1 MLKGKTIAVVVPC
14 YNEETQIATVVET
27 MPDYVDRIVIVN
39 DCSPDRTAEVVK
51 DLIAKDR
58 AKGVGTRIERYKVE
72 RTRWNEAELVLLE
85 EGEREM
91 AHYVPSEVVNEHP
104 ETDRIILINNLV
116 NGGVGAGIARGYKWC
131 KDHAFDCTAVM
142 AGDGQMDPHELE
154 SICLPVIDEGID
166 YVKGNRL
173 IHRSAWLVIPK
184 VRFFG
189 NSILSILTK
198 LASGYWRV
206 SDTQTG
212 YTAIGN
218 KALNAIKLHK
228 IYRSYGM
235 PNDMLVK
242 LNIAQCTLREVE
254 IKPVY
259 RVGEQSKMKVMKV
272 IPRVSRLLIKSFF
285 IRLWRK
291 YLFKDFHPLFIFYN
305 YAFIAGIVTIPY
317 AYKIIKAFLTG
328 SVVNTEPL
336 IAFLFLATSSFQALI
351 FAMWMDMQDNE
362 RLYK

>member
-1 MLKGKTIAVVVPC
+1 MLKGKTVAVVVPC
-14 YNEETQIATVVET
+14 YNEETQIANVVET
-27 MPDYVDRIVIVN
+27 MPAFVDRIVIVN
-39 DCSPDRTAEVVK
+39 DCSPDRTAEVVQE
-51 DLIAKDR
+51 LIAKY
-58 AKGVGTRIERYKVE
+58 KGRTDVARIAPFKVQ
-72 RTRWNEAELVLLE
+72 RTRWNEAELVLE
-85 EGEREM
+85 AESEREM
-91 AHYVPSEVVNEHP
+91 AHYVPSEVVNSSP
-104 ETDRIILINNLV
+104 DTDRIILINNLK

-131 KDHAFDCTAVM
+131 KDHAIDCTAVM
-142 AGDGQMDPHELE
+142 AGDGQMDPNELE
-154 SICLPVIDEGID
+154 SICLPVIDDGID

-212 YTAIGN
+212 YTAIGLR
-218 KALNAIKLHK
+218 AMQAIKLHK

-305 YAFIAGIVTIPY
+305 YAFVAGIITIPY
-317 AYKIIKAFLTG
+317 AYKIIKAFVTG

>member
-1 MLKGKTIAVVVPC
+1 MLKGKTVAVVVPC
-14 YNEETQIATVVET
+14 YNEVSQIGFVVDT
-27 MPDYVDRIVIVN
+27 MPDFVDRIVVVN

-51 DLIAKDR
+51 ELIARDR
-58 AKGVGTRIERYKVE
+58 AKGEGKRIPPYKVE
-72 RTRWNEAELVLLE
+72 RTRWNEAELVLQE
-85 EGEREM
+85 ESEREM
-91 AHYVPSEVVNEHP
+91 AHYVPSEVVNDHP
-104 ETDRIILINNLV
+104 ETDRIILINNLK

-131 KDHAFDCTAVM
+131 QDHAIACTAVM
-142 AGDGQMDPHELE
+142 AGDGQM
-154 SICLPVIDEGID
+154 
-166 YVKGNRL
+166 NRL
-173 IHRSAWLVIPK
+173 IHRSAWLVIPR

-212 YTAIGN
+212 YTAIGLR
-218 KALNAIKLHK
+218 AMQAIKLHR

-291 YLFKDFHPLFIFYN
+291 YLFKDFHPLFVFYN
-305 YAFIAGIVTIPY
+305 YAFAAGLVALPY
-317 AYKIIKAFLTG
+317 LWKIGKAFITG
-328 SVVNTEPL
+328 ATVNTEPL

-362 RLYK
+362 RLYR

>member
-1 MLKGKTIAVVVPC
+1 MLKGKTVAVVVPC
-14 YNEETQIATVVET
+14 YNEESQIGFVVET
-27 MPDYVDRIVIVN
+27 MPDFVDRIIVVN

-51 DLIAKDR
+51 ALISRDQLK
-58 AKGVGTRIERYKVE
+58 VLGTRITPHKVVP
-72 RTRWNEAELVLLE
+72 TRWNEAEIVME
-85 EGEREM
+85 EESARQM
-91 AHYVPSEVVNEHP
+91 AKYVPSEVVNEQP
-104 ETDRIILINNLV
+104 ETDRVILINNLQ

-131 KDHAFDCTAVM
+131 QDHAIDCTAVM
-142 AGDGQMDPHELE
+142 AGDGQMDPAELE
-154 SICLPVIDEGID
+154 SICLPVIEEGID

-212 YTAIGN
+212 YTAIGLR
-218 KALNAIKLHK
+218 AMQAIKLHK

-254 IKPVY
+254 IKPIY
-259 RVGEQSKMKVMKV
+259 RVGEQSKMKVFKV
-272 IPRVSRLLIKSFF
+272 IPRVSRLLVKSFF

-305 YAFIAGIVTIPY
+305 YSFVAGVITIPY
-317 AYKIIKAFLTG
+317 AYKIIKAFATG
-328 SVVNTEPL
+328 GHVNTEPL

>member
-1 MLKGKTIAVVVPC
+1 MLKGKTVAVVVPC
-14 YNEETQIATVVET
+14 YNEEAQIGFVLET
-27 MPDYVDRIVIVN
+27 MPDFVDRIVVVN
-39 DCSPDRTAEVVK
+39 DCSSDGTAEVVK
-51 DLIAKDR
+51 AMIEAGR
-58 AKGVGTRIERYKVE
+58 AKGEVLRIGPYKVE
-72 RTRWNEAELVLLE
+72 RTRWNEAEIVLQE

-91 AHYVPSEVVNEHP
+91 ELYVPSEVVNTEP
-104 ETDRIILINNLV
+104 ATDRIILINNLK
-116 NGGVGAGIARGYKWC
+116 NGGVGASIARGYKWC
-131 KDHAFDCTAVM
+131 KDHAIDCTAVM
-142 AGDGQMDPHELE
+142 ASDGQMDPNELE
-154 SICLPVIDEGID
+154 SICLPVIEEKID

-173 IHRSAWLVIPK
+173 IHRSAWLVIPR

-212 YTAIGN
+212 YTAVGN
-218 KALNAIKLHK
+218 RALNAIKIHK

-305 YAFIAGIVTIPY
+305 YAFIAGIITIPY
-317 AYKIIKAFLTG
+317 AYKIIKAFFTG
-328 SVVNTEPL
+328 AVVNTEPL
-336 IAFLFLATSSFQALI
+336 IAFLFLATSSFQAFI

>member
-1 MLKGKTIAVVVPC
+1 MLKGKTVAVVVPC
-14 YNEETQIATVVET
+14 YNEETQIGFVVET
-27 MPDYVDRIVIVN
+27 MPDFVDRIVIVN

-51 DLIAKDR
+51 ELIARDR
-58 AKGVGTRIERYKVE
+58 AKGASLRIPPHKVV
-72 RTRWNEAELVLLE
+72 RTRWNEAEIVME
-85 EGEREM
+85 EESARQM
-91 AHYVPSEVVNEHP
+91 AKYVPSEVVNEQA
-104 ETDRIILINNLV
+104 ETDRIILINNLK

-131 KDHAFDCTAVM
+131 QDHAIDCTAVM
-142 AGDGQMDPHELE
+142 AGDGQMDPGELE
-154 SICLPVIDEGID
+154 SICMPVIEEGID

-173 IHRSAWLVIPK
+173 IHRSAWLVIPR

-212 YTAIGN
+212 YTAI
-218 KALNAIKLHK
+218 ALRAMQAIKLHN

-254 IKPVY
+254 IKPIY
-259 RVGEQSKMKVMKV
+259 RVGEQSKMKVGKV

-305 YAFIAGIVTIPY
+305 YAFLAILISLPY
-317 AYKIIKAFLTG
+317 AWKIGKAFATG
-328 SVVNTEPL
+328 TVLNTEPL
-336 IAFLFLATSSFQALI
+336 IAFLFLATSGFQALI

>member
-1 MLKGKTIAVVVPC
+1 MLKGKTVAVVVPC

-27 MPDYVDRIVIVN
+27 MPAFVDRIIIVN

-51 DLIAKDR
+51 ELIAKDR
-58 AKGVGTRIERYKVE
+58 ATGPSTRIDPYRVE
-72 RTRWNEAELVLLE
+72 RTRWNEAELVLQE

-91 AHYVPSEVVNEHP
+91 AHYVPSEVVNDQP
-104 ETDRIILINNLV
+104 ATDRVILINNLK

-131 KDHAFDCTAVM
+131 KDHAIDCTAVM
-142 AGDGQMDPHELE
+142 AGDGQMDPNELE
-154 SICLPVIDEGID
+154 SICLPVIDDGID

-242 LNIAQCTLREVE
+242 LNIAQCSLREVE

-305 YAFIAGIVTIPY
+305 YAFIAGIITIPY

-362 RLYK
+362 RLYR